1 MIRDLHPDTDLAI
14 VTAFLA
20 EAADYWIMAE
30 GAAPGP
36 DAARD
41 FFTDGTPNRDPAQ
54 SRHLGL
60 FHDGHLSGLAELSFG
75 FPNAGDAYLGLMIL
89 APRIRSLGLGP
100 GLLAHVESLAR
111 AAKAPNLYLG
121 VLQANT
127 RGRAFWDRHGFRPT
141 GVSKVDNDSGLNH
154 IIHRLV
160 KPL

>member
-1 MIRDLHPDTDLAI
+1 MIRDLHPQTDLAL
-14 VTAFLA
+14 VAAFLA

-36 DAARD
+36 SSAQD
-41 FFTDGTPNRDPAQ
+41 FFTDGPPDHDPAL

-60 FHDGHLSGLAELSFG
+60 FHDGRLSGLAELSFG
-75 FPNAGDAYLGLMIL
+75 FPDAGDAYLGLMIL
-89 APRIRSLGLGP
+89 APRLRSHGLGP
-100 GLLAHVESLAR
+100 GMLGHVEALAR
-111 AAKAPNLYLG
+111 AAAAPNLYLA

-127 RGRAFWDRHGFRPT
+127 RGRAFWERHGFHPT
-141 GVSKVDNDSGLNH
+141 GLCRDDGRH

>member
-1 MIRDLHPDTDLAI
+1 MIRDLHPETDLAL
-14 VTAFLA
+14 VAEFLA

-41 FFTDGTPNRDPAQ
+41 FFTDGPPNRDPVQ
-54 SRHLGL
+54 SHHLGL

-127 RGRAFWDRHGFRPT
+127 RGRAFWDRHGFHPT
-141 GVSKVDNDSGLNH
+141 GLCRDDGRH